1 MTKAKAKKAPAKKAK
16 AKIAKEGAFAVAY
29 EVTEQS
35 ILLATVAP
43 DTVAILMV
51 EIGTYVIVGPTI
63 KGIGPLSDEIEDAP
77 EYHDRVM
84 GCYNHY
90 LAEEQNGGLMQ

>member
-16 AKIAKEGAFAVAY
+16 TKIEEEGVFTVAY

-51 EIGTYVIVGPTI
+51 EMGSYMIVGPTV
-63 KGIGPLSDEIEDAP
+63 KALGPLSDEIEDAP